1 MRDHMRRQRLALLR
15 TLVMAA
21 VGFGAPVII
30 SASQGDLFSQ
40 VALAETP
47 DGAETK
53 AFEDAKALGTPDAWN
68 AFLAHYA
75 TGFHADLARAYLKQ
89 LTSKAPVP
97 PPAAA
102 VEQPATE
109 RACDEREGLKS
120 RESREPAKLHVLN
133 ESGTTLILQW
143 IDFDGKLK
151 EYATLQPGADVTQD
165 TYMTHPWIVA
175 YQEGSCRQVFLPV
188 PGTSVAH
195 LRPDSELPKSNRPKP
210 SRTVEDEKEP
220 SKSSRKCPSGER
232 FDPKRLDCVSIEC
245 GRHQVY
251 RKSAGKCID
260 KADTC
265 SKNEVYSSSMQQCIS
280 KAAMCS
286 SNQVYSSSLGACVA
300 KVQPQAVPPPK
311 PQQPKAPAC
320 AYKTDGAGNCLT
332 PQFLS
337 CQKAFGACMKAC
349 GTSAGKCEAACESKY
364 AGTCGD

>member
-1 MRDHMRRQRLALLR
+1 MRGQKLAILR
-15 TLVMAA
+15 TLVLAA
-21 VGFGAPVII
+21 VGLGAAALL
-30 SASQGDLFSQ
+30 SASHVDMFNQA
-40 VALAETP
+40 ALAETP
-47 DGAETK
+47 DAAEAK
-53 AFEDAKALGTPDAWN
+53 AFDDAKALGTADAWN

-89 LTSKAPVP
+89 ITSKE
-97 PPAAA
+97 PAATPPTVA
-102 VEQPATE
+102 VEQPAME
-109 RACDEREGLKS
+109 RACDDREGLKS
-120 RESREPAKLHVLN
+120 QESREPAKLHVLN

-175 YQEGSCRQVFLPV
+175 YQEGSCRQIFLPASAA
-188 PGTSVAH
+188 SVAH
-195 LRPDSELPKSNRPKP
+195 LRPESELPKTNRSKP
-210 SRTVEDEKEP
+210 SRTVEDEKET
-220 SKSSRKCPSGER
+220 SKSSRKCKSGER

-251 RKSAGKCID
+251 SKSAGKCID

-280 KAAMCS
+280 KAATCN
-286 SNQVYSSSLGACVA
+286 SNQVYSSSLGACIP
-300 KVQPQAVPPPK
+300 KSQPAPK

-337 CQKAFGACMKAC
+337 CQKAFGACMRAC
-349 GTSAGKCEAACESKY
+349 GPNGGKCEAACESKY